1 VTVIGC
7 ADVDG
12 IDIVPGDQRL
22 PVRLG
27 ALVSPLAGK
36 SLGSL
41 AISAANGLE
50 YGAIGKVSEEIIDP
64 FVTVG
69 VGAPHEAIPHQS
81 DIQWFFVAHIFSQL
95 ECLNA
100 EGFQRPITARL

>member
-1 VTVIGC
+1 MRQRFFAKNHFSRFCGCDRDGSVTVIGC

-36 SLGSL
+36 SLGAL

-50 YGAIGKVSEEIIDP
+50 YGAIGKVSKKSL
-64 FVTVG
+64 T
-69 VGAPHEAIPHQS
+69 
-81 DIQWFFVAHIFSQL
+81 
-95 ECLNA
+95 
-100 EGFQRPITARL
+100 RL